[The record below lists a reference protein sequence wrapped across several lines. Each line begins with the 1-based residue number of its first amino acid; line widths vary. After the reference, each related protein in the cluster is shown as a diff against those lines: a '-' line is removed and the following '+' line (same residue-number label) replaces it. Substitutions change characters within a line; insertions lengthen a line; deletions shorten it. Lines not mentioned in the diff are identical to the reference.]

1 MLWPAISSQSLQRS
15 PATEVVPTFES
26 VHKILWCDRSNDT
39 FWAVVSHDANKFV
52 FQHFTK
58 RNLEILLN
66 VDFGHIWECMGQT
79 WTTFVGAIKTLI
91 RNFNWN
97 ITCAMPYEYSHHA
110 GHYPPPYPPHCF
122 YWGTPC
128 MDGWSV
134 INNRVF
140 YNLRVFSSSAS
151 EGTKHT

>member
-1 MLWPAISSQSLQRS
+1 MVWPFKWHFLGHSS
-15 PATEVVPTFES
+15 T
-26 VHKILWCDRSNDT
+26 
-39 FWAVVSHDANKFV
+39 NKFV

-97 ITCAMPYEYSHHA
+97 VSCAMPYEDSHHTS
-110 GHYPPPYPPHCF
+110 HCPPPHTPHCF
-122 YWGTPC
+122 YWVTLC

-151 EGTKHT
+151 EGTKHTYKVQKYEKTDYHSTWLVYLTHVS